1 MAILP
6 GLLKSQSKNQD
17 KEPEITHKSTQSKVF
32 RTLHFFSKSIFSMSN
47 QFLVKQ
53 DPHLLAHEALLQI
66 RDALLPALQGV
77 RDGKNHHVDG
87 IILLT
92 EGLVKDLDAA
102 CDALDAA
109 SRS

>member
-1 MAILP
+1 M
-6 GLLKSQSKNQD
+6 
-17 KEPEITHKSTQSKVF
+17 
-32 RTLHFFSKSIFSMSN
+32 KSIFSMSN

-53 DPHLLAHEALLQI
+53 GPHLLAHEALLQI

-92 EGLVKDLDAA
+92 ERLVKDLDAA